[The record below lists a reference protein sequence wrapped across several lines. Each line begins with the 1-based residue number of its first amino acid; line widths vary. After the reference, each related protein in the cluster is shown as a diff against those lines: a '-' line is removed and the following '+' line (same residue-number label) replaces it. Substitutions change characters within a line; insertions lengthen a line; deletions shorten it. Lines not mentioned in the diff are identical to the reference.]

1 MFGSIRYYCYI
12 YEVRNLKQIVM
23 KDEKTQI
30 LEAIKNA
37 SGVKGTNSMGVSE
50 SWYNAYY
57 MVQKCFTEEQLKV
70 MSTVELNNLIKLAD
84 FAGDVFY

>member
-1 MFGSIRYYCYI
+1 
-12 YEVRNLKQIVM
+12 M

-37 SGVKGTNSMGVSE
+37 GMIKGVNSMGVSE

-70 MSTVELNNLIKLAD
+70 MSTAELNNLIKLAD

>member
-1 MFGSIRYYCYI
+1 
-12 YEVRNLKQIVM
+12 M

-37 SGVKGTNSMGVSE
+37 SRVSGGNSMGVSE

-57 MVQKCFTEEQLKV
+57 MVQNCFTEEQLNA
-70 MSTVELNNLIKLAD
+70 MSTTELNNLLKLAD